1 MSCGFT
7 YYGVKNMWVSIII
20 KNNQEY
26 FLGTYKEKNDAK
38 NIAIIAKTF
47 SDIKDFQKWYSN
59 RKEIYDWLVDKCNIV
74 DISCSKVIQAIYDGH
89 YGELYNDREE
99 LNMFINDFKS
109 GYEEGF

>member
-7 YYGVKNMWVSIII
+7 YYGVKNMWLSIII

-47 SDIKDFQKWYSN
+47 SDIKDFQK
-59 RKEIYDWLVDKCNIV
+59 
-74 DISCSKVIQAIYDGH
+74 
-89 YGELYNDREE
+89 
-99 LNMFINDFKS
+99 
-109 GYEEGF
+109 

>member
-1 MSCGFT
+1 
-7 YYGVKNMWVSIII
+7 MWLSIIV

-38 NIAIIAKTF
+38 
-47 SDIKDFQKWYSN
+47 DIKDFQKWYLN
-59 RKEIYDWLVDKCNIV
+59 RKEIYDWLVDKCITVN
-74 DISCSKVIQAIYDGH
+74 ISCSKVIQAIYDGH